1 MKIKGIVANTLQV
14 LDKKEY
20 TNENNELVSIKKEID
35 YCLKNTEFYESEAL
49 DTLVNNT
56 TITSNFNTSIEL
68 WISSSVN
75 AIIKLYEEGFTEIMC
90 LNFASA
96 KNPGGGFINGADA
109 QEESLARASALYSS
123 QLQAKKYYDIHRNMK
138 SCVYTDSMI
147 FSPKTPLFNTDK
159 GKMLEKPILCN
170 FITSAAV
177 NTGVVKRVE
186 PELEDEIENIM
197 RKRIAKVFALAYSKK
212 MEVLVLG
219 AWGCGV
225 FRNDPNLIA
234 KLFKEQLAG
243 NYKNAFRKI
252 IFAIYS
258 EKQNYNEFKNILNL

>member
-14 LDKKEY
+14 LDKKEFI
-20 TNENNELVSIKKEID
+20 NKNNELISIKKEID
-35 YCLKNTEFYESEAL
+35 YCLKNTEFFESETI
-49 DTLVNNT
+49 DSLVQNT
-56 TITSNFNTSIEL
+56 TVETDFNTKIEL
-68 WISSSVN
+68 WISSSVQ
-75 AIIKLYEEGFTEIMC
+75 AIIKLNEEGITNIMC

-138 SCVYTDSMI
+138 SCVYTDNMI
-147 FSPKTPLFNTDK
+147 FSPKTPVFNTDK
-159 GKMLEKPILCN
+159 GEMLDQPILCN

-177 NTGVVKRVE
+177 NTGVVKRQE
-186 PELEDEIENIM
+186 PELEFEIENLM
-197 RKRIAKVFALAYSKK
+197 RKRIEKVFALSYAKK
-212 MEVLVLG
+212 MEVLLLG

-234 KLFKEQLAG
+234 KLFKEQLECKY
-243 NYKNAFRKI
+243 NNAFKKVV
-252 IFAIYS
+252 FAIYS